1 MLFTIGWLILV
12 IITLM
17 IGSFFL
23 YVFLKDKDKRKLIFS
38 IIFVLGIITFIY
50 KAFNL
55 LNIFSNVLI
64 IQNLYHWSTIP
75 VMTAIFLAVVESY
88 YKSKDFQKEFKIFMI
103 FSISSLI
110 LIFLP
115 FQIDQ
120 FLLYYRLTIAFL
132 VILISTYELLKL
144 KNFQSLFFLVSMI
157 SFSIAG
163 IANSQNEIGL
173 AIFAYA
179 IAYFCLGSVFSVKTE
194 KNIPTDGIGS
204 YFTIKK
210 ELQDT
215 KSALA
220 HSQKLY
226 KSIVEN
232 TQDVILLTKPN
243 GENSYVSPSSKNIFG
258 YSPEELTNVTPWPL
272 KVYPKD
278 QKKVN
283 EAMINGFSG
292 SPGSN
297 LEYRIFTKNG
307 ELRWISHSWKPISKN
322 GKIETIVSSIKDIS
336 NLKQTQRELANRLVR
351 LQENEKVTQKLLGDL
366 QESVTS
372 LKKAREQIQQK
383 NSELEKSKKELQIL
397 NDNLESRVE
406 ERTKEVQRLLKQ
418 KDAFIDQLGHD
429 LKHPLGPFIN
439 LIPLLKKQETNE
451 KKIEILNVLERN
463 VDYMKRLVIRT
474 IKLAKLNAP
483 STNFNFQSI
492 NFSNFVDKIIEKNV
506 STFQEKDIS
515 IDTEIESDII
525 LNADALQLEEVIE
538 NLFSNAIKYGAEH
551 GTISISA
558 KRYDNQ
564 HALISINDSGQGMRK
579 EQVND
584 IFNEFYKTD
593 ESRHDFTSTGLGLS
607 ICKRIVEKH
616 NGKIWAESDG
626 LGKGT
631 TIHFTIPLSLDS
643 IVDKIISV

>member
-88 YKSKDFQKEFKIFMI
+88 YKSKDFQKEFKIFII

-210 ELQDT
+210 QLQDT

-243 GENSYVSPSSKNIFG
+243 GENSYVSP
-258 YSPEELTNVTPWPL
+258 
-272 KVYPKD
+272 
-278 QKKVN
+278 
-283 EAMINGFSG
+283 
-292 SPGSN
+292 
-297 LEYRIFTKNG
+297 
-307 ELRWISHSWKPISKN
+307 
-322 GKIETIVSSIKDIS
+322 
-336 NLKQTQRELANRLVR
+336 
-351 LQENEKVTQKLLGDL
+351 
-366 QESVTS
+366 
-372 LKKAREQIQQK
+372 
-383 NSELEKSKKELQIL
+383 
-397 NDNLESRVE
+397 
-406 ERTKEVQRLLKQ
+406 
-418 KDAFIDQLGHD
+418 
-429 LKHPLGPFIN
+429 
-439 LIPLLKKQETNE
+439 
-451 KKIEILNVLERN
+451 
-463 VDYMKRLVIRT
+463 
-474 IKLAKLNAP
+474 
-483 STNFNFQSI
+483 
-492 NFSNFVDKIIEKNV
+492 
-506 STFQEKDIS
+506 
-515 IDTEIESDII
+515 
-525 LNADALQLEEVIE
+525 
-538 NLFSNAIKYGAEH
+538 
-551 GTISISA
+551 
-558 KRYDNQ
+558 
-564 HALISINDSGQGMRK
+564 
-579 EQVND
+579 
-584 IFNEFYKTD
+584 
-593 ESRHDFTSTGLGLS
+593 
-607 ICKRIVEKH
+607 
-616 NGKIWAESDG
+616 
-626 LGKGT
+626 
-631 TIHFTIPLSLDS
+631 
-643 IVDKIISV
+643 